1 MNPVVLLPN
10 FCAEEDANW
19 RLLLSQPFYRRL
31 ATMWRLL
38 FGEETRVKGVDSDS
52 LHDLSS
58 SLFHHPEPI
67 FRGLPIHGAGVP
79 WLMTTPAAESLI
91 KLGVTPW
98 GSSPELVHQIHDKA
112 YTKRFASESSLDP
125 DPIRSLF
132 RIFEGDEIRDLNVFH
147 QSLRETLS
155 TWPEQYRERWTL
167 KPRFGSSGR
176 GRLPGTFLRV
186 ELPALPGAQSRL
198 IDRGG
203 VILEPFLDRTVDVSS
218 QFFVH
223 SSGDV
228 EVLGT
233 LAQVL
238 STSGSYDGH
247 TGRVIEGHISAGS
260 RYDKTI
266 VQDSLMLVH
275 DVVAKGFRGACGID
289 GFAFRANGQTYFRPL
304 VELNARFTVGTIV
317 IGLLRRIIQ
326 SDRIPHWIARDS
338 SFRFYLSPPEHSL
351 AAGAYIVP
359 VTQEDGALTS
369 LFTFHRPERTCVS
382 SVELR

>member
-1 MNPVVLLPN
+1 MQPVVLLPN

-38 FGEETRVKGVDSDS
+38 FGKETRIKGLDEPSTH
-52 LHDLSS
+52 LLGL
-58 SLFHHPEPI
+58 SLFRRDEPV
-67 FRGLPIHGAGVP
+67 FAGLPRHDSGIP
-79 WLMTTPAAESLI
+79 WLMTEAVAESLR
-91 KLGVTPW
+91 KFGVKPW
-98 GSSPELVHQIHDKA
+98 GPSPELVKQIHDKGFI
-112 YTKRFASESSLDP
+112 KSFADDFALDP
-125 DPIRSLF
+125 PAIRNLF
-132 RIFEGDEIRDLNVFH
+132 RIFDPEELRDLSTFH
-147 QSLRETLS
+147 QSLRDAIS
-155 TWPEQYRERWTL
+155 DWPAPYQERWTL

-223 SSGDV
+223 ANGQV

-247 TGRVIEGHISAGS
+247 TGQILNEQIIAGS
-260 RYDKTI
+260 EYD
-266 VQDSLMLVH
+266 VQMIEDSLQVIFEI
-275 DVVAKGFRGACGID
+275 AQNGFRGPCGID
-289 GFAFRANGQTYFRPL
+289 GFAFRAKEEVHFRSL

-317 IGLLRRIIQ
+317 IGLLRRIMR
-326 SDRIPHWIARDS
+326 SDRAPRWIGEAS
-338 SFRFYLSPPEHSL
+338 KFRFYLSPPDNPLPS
-351 AAGAYIVP
+351 GAHIVP
-359 VTQEDGALTS
+359 ITHEEGRMTS
-369 LFTFHRPERTCVS
+369 FFTFFRPK
-382 SVELR
+382 

>member
-1 MNPVVLLPN
+1 MPSVVLLPN

-38 FGEETRVKGVDSDS
+38 FGKETLIKGLDGPSTH
-52 LHDLSS
+52 LLRS
-58 SLFHHPEPI
+58 SLFCRDEHV
-67 FRGLPIHGAGVP
+67 FAGLPKIESGIP
-79 WLMTTPAAESLI
+79 WLMTEGAAESLR
-91 KLGVTPW
+91 KLGCQPW
-98 GSSPELVHQIHDKA
+98 GTSPELVNQFHDKA
-112 YTKRFASESSLDP
+112 YIKRFADNSALDP
-125 DPIRSLF
+125 SPIQNLF
-132 RIFEGDEIRDLNVFH
+132 RIFDPQELRDLSAFH
-147 QSLRETLS
+147 QSLRDTIS
-155 TWPEQYRERWTL
+155 SWPETYQERWTL

-223 SSGDV
+223 SKGEV

-247 TGRVIEGHISAGS
+247 TGRIVDGQFHAGS
-260 RYDKTI
+260 EFDTRHID
-266 VQDSLMLVH
+266 DSLKLVH
-275 DVVAKGFRGACGID
+275 EVAEKGFRGPCGID
-289 GFAFRANGQTYFRPL
+289 GFAFRVNEGIHFRSL

-317 IGLLRRIIQ
+317 IGLLRRIIH
-326 SDRIPHWIARDS
+326 SDSVPRWIGQNS
-338 SFRFYLSPPEHSL
+338 LFRFYLSPSENPL
-351 AAGAYIVP
+351 PTGAFIVP
-359 VTQEDGALTS
+359 ITQEEGRMTS
-369 LFTFHRPERTCVS
+369 CFTFLRPR
-382 SVELR
+382 